1 MTDTTDLRGGILKN
15 CKEFR
20 SNNKMEIIRV
30 FSRVHSAKQIS
41 KLFSTI
47 LIRFRIWSQSKT
59 PTNLDE
65 LWQSIQQEQKSIP
78 KEIKTKLVKNMLNHV
93 SPFPLTRF
101 GQNACF

>member
-1 MTDTTDLRGGILKN
+1 MTDTTYLRGGILKN

-47 LIRFRIWSQSKT
+47 LIRLRIWSQSKT

-65 LWQSIQQEQKSIP
+65 LWQEQKSIP
-78 KEIKTKLVKNMLNHV
+78 KEINTKLVKNMLNHV

>member
-47 LIRFRIWSQSKT
+47 LIRLRIWSQLKLQPIMTSFGRVYNRNKRVFQKK
-59 PTNLDE
+59 L
-65 LWQSIQQEQKSIP
+65 IQ
-78 KEIKTKLVKNMLNHV
+78 N
-93 SPFPLTRF
+93 
-101 GQNACF
+101 